1 MLYITQRRMI
11 NRGNEITPITVYS
24 NRGEPTL
31 NINGQTIKGAKIGQT
46 NVHYIF
52 ENVKL
57 KRGKNT
63 VEAKVIQ
70 KDGKVLTDTIEW
82 NYAPTFK
89 QGPSGPTK
97 SKTEHVG
104 L

>member
-1 MLYITQRRMI
+1 M
-11 NRGNEITPITVYS
+11 NRGNEITAVTVYS

-31 NINGQTIKGAKIGQT
+31 IVNGQFIKGAKIGQT

-57 KRGKNT
+57 KNT
-63 VEAKVIQ
+63 VEAKIRP
-70 KDGKVLTDTIEW
+70 KDGKILTDHIEW
-82 NYAPTFK
+82 NYDPAYK